1 MKTKEI
7 VKCVNSII
15 NSNKKE
21 TGGRNISIEFDKWK
35 NEDFY
40 KILSIDEN
48 MYKLRRDFNDFN
60 FKDLSFN
67 IQNLIIFLSNNS
79 NMYIFKSIFFN
90 FFKG

>member
-1 MKTKEI
+1 
-7 VKCVNSII
+7 
-15 NSNKKE
+15 
-21 TGGRNISIEFDKWK
+21 
-35 NEDFY
+35 
-40 KILSIDEN
+40 

-90 FFKG
+90 FFQRLINLKTSIELKKNRSLRLFDYNIKFPQK

>member
-1 MKTKEI
+1 
-7 VKCVNSII
+7 
-15 NSNKKE
+15 
-21 TGGRNISIEFDKWK
+21 
-35 NEDFY
+35 
-40 KILSIDEN
+40 

-90 FFKG
+90 FFQRLINLKTSIELKKIDH